1 MAFSSTITSGVP
13 RVRDGK
19 LMTWGTFTN
28 AGGSTG
34 GNIDTDLAY
43 VDQMFLQHSG
53 AAAIADQPSVNETL
67 PVAGSAVTIVTTAD
81 KSGYWMAI
89 GRN

>member
-1 MAFSSTITSGVP
+1 MVFSSAVTSGIP

-28 AGGSTG
+28 TAVTTG
-34 GNIDTDLAY
+34 GNIDTELAN
-43 VDQMFLQHSG
+43 VDQIFLQYM
-53 AAAIADQPSVNETL
+53 AAAVVADAPVTNETL
-67 PVAGSAVTIVTTAD
+67 PIAGSAVTVVTTAGGD
-81 KSGYWMAI
+81 GYWFAI